1 MSKILAVESAPT
13 VANWLPSFENEMSK
27 TSLSCA
33 KILLNKVYLFISNK
47 ETEVSN
53 EEHAIKWC
61 YYLFQ
66 SKEV

>member
-13 VANWLPSFENEMSK
+13 VANWFPSLENEMSK

-33 KILLNKVYLFISNK
+33 KILLNKVYLLISNK

-53 EEHAIKWC
+53 EEQAIKWC